1 MKNLIRKISNKRILV
16 LGDFMLDSYLHGK
29 ASRISPEA
37 PVPVVTAEK
46 KDLIPGG
53 AANVISNLCD
63 LGCWVT
69 GAGFV
74 GEDAEGDF
82 LIDKLNSMNVNTEC
96 VFRSSLATVH
106 KTRVLAND
114 QHIVRFDYDSYF
126 DIEEERNQLLGLVNA
141 LICTRSY
148 DAIIVSD
155 YSKGTIFG
163 QLMSTLMNHVR
174 CPVIC
179 DLKPQNKSIFYD
191 VHTISPNLQEAI
203 DLVGNSAMNMEPLE
217 IANNLRQDMRVNTVI
232 ITMADHGIICVDEDG
247 KGFRYPA
254 HVDLIDHDP
263 KHRLDVTGAGD
274 TVISVYAACI
284 AAGLKTHEAVL
295 AANVAAGVV
304 VRKVGTTTCSITE
317 LASELDKE
325 HYNDRIATEIQ
336 QGS

>member
-1 MKNLIRKISNKRILV
+1 MKNLIRQIRNKKILV

-29 ASRISPEA
+29 ANRISPEA
-37 PVPVVTAEK
+37 PVPVVAAERT
-46 KDLIPGG
+46 DLIPGG

-63 LGCWVT
+63 LGCRVT

-82 LIDKLNSMNVNTEC
+82 LINKLKSMGVNVEC
-96 VFRSSLATVH
+96 VCRSSLVTVH

-126 DIEEERNQLLGLVNA
+126 DIEEERNQFLGLVTA
-141 LICTRSY
+141 LICTRNY
-148 DAIIVSD
+148 DAVIVSD
-155 YSKGTIFG
+155 YSKGTIFD
-163 QLMSTLMNHVR
+163 QLMSILMTHVH

-179 DLKPQNKSIFYD
+179 DLKPQNKSMFYD
-191 VHTISPNLQEAI
+191 VHTIAPNFQEAI
-203 DLVGNSAMNMEPLE
+203 DLLGNSAINMKPLE
-217 IANNLRQDMRVNTVI
+217 MARNLQQDMRVNTVI
-232 ITMADHGIICVDEDG
+232 ITMADHGILCVNGDG
-247 KGFRYPA
+247 KDFSYPA
-254 HVDLIDHDP
+254 HVDLIGHDP

-274 TVISVYAACI
+274 TVISVYAAGI

-317 LASELDKE
+317 LVSELDKE